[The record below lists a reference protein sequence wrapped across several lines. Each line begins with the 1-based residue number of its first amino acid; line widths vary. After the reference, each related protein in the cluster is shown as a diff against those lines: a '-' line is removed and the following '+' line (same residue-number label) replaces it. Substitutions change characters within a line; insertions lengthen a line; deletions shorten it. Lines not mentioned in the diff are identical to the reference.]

1 MSSETMEWEQIFD
14 LDSEEVPPSHVGALS
29 VAVEQFIT
37 KLTGLDSPPPDDN
50 NSLEAQLRAA
60 DNRDFPMHEIKQ
72 GHEARLRA
80 DAPYRIPAQ
89 LLATS
94 GAATPA
100 QVCEDSPDLEMSSRP
115 PTPVLPW
122 TAPPQSY
129 SRAPTPTFD
138 TLDPASLLLFF
149 PESREPT
156 PFAYEGG
163 LSDLSQE
170 GTPTESSTQDVPPFR
185 TSLGHLRVLPGIA
198 RNVPTPPVPP
208 EPQAISR
215 AGALCHLVRF
225 LPPFHAGFP
234 SAIPPLPDTPDMF
247 SGLRSG
253 PDLRPSEPSHGLDH
267 IISSGSFLQ
276 WPSVRT
282 LHHLPSSHVISVA
295 APPVPIGPP
304 VPPVPLALWM
314 FPTVVHVSVVKRSSG
329 SRLKPF
335 PAESLP
341 LHLVPLRLPSGH
353 PPSLPHCHRSA
364 PVPTPSFRTASGHSG
379 PVRDVYRF
387 RKVCYIVLG
396 SNRACPLPPA
406 FLRLLPASAESLC
419 TPSGTC
425 PAPSGVTWLPSES
438 SIPISPPSS
447 LSSIVRQFA
456 HPSELWCCEN
466 SRQENLR
473 SSSGCSGLASTSGD
487 PGELAH
493 NPWRIIGVVSASN
506 SGRDSQG
513 DDQGT
518 DNDEGMDTETETDCV
533 PDSAAPPQA
542 PLNRPL
548 NLVVGGDTRG
558 KQLEQA
564 FPLTPLPVLA
574 SIPDEFHE
582 TSTAPELDDF
592 DSDSSASNSDQD
604 SQGDGHGTD
613 NDEGTDT
620 ETETG
625 HAVAP
630 PPPPQI
636 AQDADIEEDEPETV
650 DDNDFIDDADDDDRP
665 RHLLQPPSNFR
676 LATDD
681 GDEDDAEKIAAAI
694 KKRYAHER
702 DPIHDTP
709 PPPHNEKSWHKHQL
723 QATDADPLMYRV
735 KILEGSPEE
744 FTQRL
749 MHDLQD
755 PVLYPDVATRIQ
767 SVVYHESY
775 GKYVYVETTGHD
787 SLSHVLHGRTVGQLP
802 ERPAIID
809 EFIPLADRHSIFRLP
824 QDTGELSGGWA
835 CVVKNGLYYGNLV
848 YITPDTEEV
857 LAVPR
862 LLPPNMRGKKTS
874 QRLFNPSEFPG
885 KYQKQNMVYKL
896 GEEEYK
902 HGLLLSTCNPQ
913 LFTQRNVIPTS
924 AELELFDRSSAPD
937 LQHAH
942 PPTVTS
948 MALMPSDRVA
958 TRDDCRAGWIK
969 SIRTHQSERLALVGS
984 VLESLRMITAPDFEL
999 PVSQLGHH
1007 ILSPLRRLEVHDRII
1022 VVEGAYIGTVAR
1034 VFCVNEAA
1042 GTVTFIDPDVPENPQ
1057 DSNLDDAPNNNL
1069 IEVYINNVALC
1080 FWIGDTVAVT
1090 EGKFGGRS
1098 GFVTAVN
1105 NVALCF
1111 WIGDT
1116 VAVTEGKFGGRS
1128 GFVTAVN
1135 NGVAEIWDP
1144 TKVLVSVLDTY
1155 MPQEVEYEV
1164 SGMLRYR
1171 ARDDVRHEDTI
1182 ESESSRFRSF
1192 EISTKLLR
1200 FLKTGYHHIPT
1211 TSLAPSQ
1218 LEDERVHEY
1227 TQLKQRDRRA
1237 LDRMTEL
1244 MRTGTDFKGREVVV
1258 VGKHHFKGRRGTVT
1272 GWRPDPKQKHAI
1284 TMNPIEAVKAFQNS
1298 KSATAYGFEK
1308 AQFSVQFE
1316 GTSTFANIRSEFLAD
1331 PESRHVFV
1339 PTTLIQWHGPYR
1351 NQTPSPPPP
1360 PRSPSPVEVLS
1371 DAERRER
1378 TSREAERTG
1387 TWLNALAGKRVDIVV
1402 DMSLPVP
1409 GEYMKKLGKKC
1420 TEKHGH
1426 DGFVVVQRSDKRG
1439 FKQTALLQRERWS
1452 LQFPPMCLRLQRT
1465 MFQDKVNLTRECI
1478 STVVVRVVIIGPDI
1492 WDETRKLG
1500 CCAQTIPNAQQTH
1513 GPGVVTVEFEPLVK
1527 GGHKPTGHFP
1537 LLSLC
1542 RSIKEDESKT
1552 TEKLTSIVVPWVR
1565 GPMPPP
1571 A

>member
-37 KLTGLDSPPPDDN
+37 KLTGLDSPPPDDDD
-50 NSLEAQLRAA
+50 SLEAQLRAA
-60 DNRDFPMHEIKQ
+60 DNRDFPMHEIEQ

-138 TLDPASLLLFF
+138 TLDPASLPLFF

-163 LSDLSQE
+163 LSDLSRE
-170 GTPTESSTQDVPPFR
+170 GTPAESSTQ
-185 TSLGHLRVLPGIA
+185 A
-198 RNVPTPPVPP
+198 
-208 EPQAISR
+208 
-215 AGALCHLVRF
+215 
-225 LPPFHAGFP
+225 
-234 SAIPPLPDTPDMF
+234 
-247 SGLRSG
+247 
-253 PDLRPSEPSHGLDH
+253 
-267 IISSGSFLQ
+267 
-276 WPSVRT
+276 
-282 LHHLPSSHVISVA
+282 
-295 APPVPIGPP
+295 
-304 VPPVPLALWM
+304 
-314 FPTVVHVSVVKRSSG
+314 
-329 SRLKPF
+329 
-335 PAESLP
+335 
-341 LHLVPLRLPSGH
+341 
-353 PPSLPHCHRSA
+353 
-364 PVPTPSFRTASGHSG
+364 
-379 PVRDVYRF
+379 
-387 RKVCYIVLG
+387 
-396 SNRACPLPPA
+396 
-406 FLRLLPASAESLC
+406 
-419 TPSGTC
+419 
-425 PAPSGVTWLPSES
+425 
-438 SIPISPPSS
+438 SIPDQP
-447 LSSIVRQFA
+447 
-456 HPSELWCCEN
+456 
-466 SRQENLR
+466 
-473 SSSGCSGLASTSGD
+473 
-487 PGELAH
+487 ELAH
-493 NPWRIIGVVSASN
+493 NPWRIIGVVRANHETPTAPELDDFDSHSSASN

-518 DNDEGMDTETETDCV
+518 DNDEGMDTETETGRAV
-533 PDSAAPPQA
+533 APAPPPQIVSPI
-542 PLNRPL
+542 PLRPHKPRRTDPSIL
-548 NLVVGGDTRG
+548 SREG
-558 KQLEQA
+558 
-564 FPLTPLPVLA
+564 TPAESSTQA

-625 HAVAP
+625 RAVAP
-630 PPPPQI
+630 APPPQI
-636 AQDADIEEDEPETV
+636 VSPIPLRPHKRRRTDPSIFLDLEAQDADIEEDEPETV

-665 RHLLQPPSNFR
+665 RRLPQPPSNFR

-709 PPPHNEKSWHKHQL
+709 PPPHNEKSWHEVSLEGDWGLLAEILPRFAQHQL

-744 FTQRL
+744 FIQRL

-755 PVLYPDVATRIQ
+755 PVLYPDVATGIQ

-787 SLSHVLHGRTVGQLP
+787 SLSRVLHGRTVGQLP

-809 EFIPLADRHSIFRLP
+809 EFIPPADRHSIFRLP
-824 QDTGELSGGWA
+824 QDTGELLGGWA
-835 CVVKNGLYYGNLV
+835 RVVKNGLYYGDLV

-862 LLPPNMRGKKTS
+862 LPPPNMRGKKTS
-874 QRLFNPSEFPG
+874 RRLFNPSEFPG

-902 HGLLLSTCNPQ
+902 HGLLLSTCNPR
-913 LFTQRNVIPTS
+913 LFTQRNVVPTS
-924 AELELFDRSSAPD
+924 AELELFDRSGAPD

-948 MALMPSDRVA
+948 MALMPGDRVA

-1057 DSNLDDAPNNNL
+1057 DSNLDDAPNDNL

-1090 EGKFGGRS
+1090 EG
-1098 GFVTAVN
+1098 
-1105 NVALCF
+1105 
-1111 WIGDT
+1111 
-1116 VAVTEGKFGGRS
+1116 EFGGRS

-1155 MPQEVEYEV
+1155 MPQEVEYDV
-1164 SGMLRYR
+1164 SGMLRYH
-1171 ARDDVRHEDTI
+1171 ARDDVRREDTI

-1211 TSLAPSQ
+1211 TSLGLSQ
-1218 LEDERVHEY
+1218 LEDKQAHEY
-1227 TQLKQRDRRA
+1227 TQLKRRDRRA
-1237 LDRMTEL
+1237 LDRVTAL
-1244 MRTGTDFKGREVVV
+1244 MRTGTDFKGRQVVV

-1272 GWRPDPKQKHAI
+1272 GWSPDPKQKRAI
-1284 TMNPIEAVKAFQNS
+1284 TENPIQAAMAVQQGGTAAKAVK
-1298 KSATAYGFEK
+1298 KGGTATAYHGFEK
-1308 AQFSVQFE
+1308 AQFRVQFE
-1316 GTSTFANIRSEFLAD
+1316 GTSTFANIESEFLAD
-1331 PESRHVFV
+1331 PESRHAFV

-1351 NQTPSPPPP
+1351 NRTPSPPPP
-1360 PRSPSPVEVLS
+1360 PRSPPPVEVLS

-1378 TSREAERTG
+1378 ASREAERTG
-1387 TWLNALAGKRVDIVV
+1387 TWLDALAGKRVDIIV

-1409 GEYMKKLGKKC
+1409 GEYIKKLAKKC
-1420 TEKHGH
+1420 KEKHGH
-1426 DGFVVVQRSDKRG
+1426 DGFVVVQRSDERG
-1439 FKQTALLQRERWS
+1439 FKQTAFLQRERWS
-1452 LQFPPMCLRLQRT
+1452 LQFPPMCLRPQRT
-1465 MFQDKVNLTRECI
+1465 MFQDQVNLTRECI

-1492 WDETRKLG
+1492 WDDTHKLG
-1500 CCAQTIPNAQQTH
+1500 CYAQTVPNAHQTH

-1527 GGHKPTGHFP
+1527 GGDKPTGHFP

-1542 RSIKEDESKT
+1542 RSLKDDESKT
-1552 TEKLTSIVVPWVR
+1552 KEKPSSIVVPWCRYLNR
-1565 GPMPPP
+1565 GASAFLNTALSSTTSSCATPFSPFPLINP
-1571 A
+1571 KPVDSGVLVPFTNTLRTAVIASPGHIQ